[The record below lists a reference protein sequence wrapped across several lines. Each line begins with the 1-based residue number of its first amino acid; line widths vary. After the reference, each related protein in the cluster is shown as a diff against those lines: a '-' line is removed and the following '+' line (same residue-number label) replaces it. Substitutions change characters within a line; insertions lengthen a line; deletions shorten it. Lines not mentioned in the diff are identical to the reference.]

1 MTMTNGAVTPAQSRK
16 ILRTTDA
23 GDFLMSDYLGGH
35 SDRSSSDG
43 FQAYL
48 VGQKAPVL
56 RPHYH
61 EVDQFQVV
69 LGGGGRLGRHEISSG
84 TIHYSDAYTVYGPIY
99 ADGPDGLS
107 YFTLR
112 LDPTVGLNYMPESRT
127 EGETRAGEHFTCA
140 VEAGAGC
147 VGELDVLARTRRG
160 ASAFG
165 LALVPGVVLT
175 TSLLAPC
182 EGRGYVVVLSGTVK
196 FAGRSLPAG
205 SLVPFDNAGA
215 LEGLTAQSDYVGLA
229 LVTFAARIA

>member
-1 MTMTNGAVTPAQSRK
+1 MSLAPDAVTREQSRT

-35 SDRSSSDG
+35 SDGSDDGG

-69 LGGGGRLGRHEISSG
+69 LDGDGRLGRHAIGSG
-84 TIHYSDAYTVYGPIY
+84 TVHYSDAYTVYGPIF

-112 LDPTVGLNYMPESRT
+112 LDPAVGLNYMPESRVK
-127 EGETRAGEHFTCA
+127 GETRAGEHFTCS
-140 VEAGAGC
+140 VDEKGSGT
-147 VGELDVLARTRRG
+147 GELNLLARTRRG

-165 LALVPGVVLT
+165 VALVPGVAL
-175 TSLLAPC
+175 SAEALRRC
-182 EGRGYVVVLSGTVK
+182 DGRGYCVVLSGT
-196 FAGRSLPAG
+196 ADLGGRSLPAG
-205 SLVPFDNAGA
+205 SLIPFETA
-215 LEGLTAQSDYVGLA
+215 LALKGVTAQSEQVRLA
-229 LVTFAARIA
+229 VVAFSTQAD